1 MSCQMRRVGKQWW
14 PIPADAWPCSSGWRA
29 FGRTFPHIS
38 TIVEIQK
45 LVLGGTKNKLV
56 LLIPLRSVHVSQIS
70 IVGCYLMGPHC
81 SHLLRLVKW
90 RTCLCSCCQFTFYP
104 HNIIIAELL
113 AMGGSEYQGHMKFI
127 WKLSRSVFTRRGRSF
142 SGLNRGWRSSMSSTI
157 PMFSGHVEE
166 M

>member
-1 MSCQMRRVGKQWW
+1 MPTDIVDVMPNAKGGQTMMSH
-14 PIPADAWPCSSGWRA
+14 PCWCMTLLFRRA

-81 SHLLRLVKW
+81 SHCLRLVKW
-90 RTCLCSCCQFTFYP
+90 RTCLCSCCQFTFHP

-127 WKLSRSVFTRRGRSF
+127 WKLSRSVLTRRGRSF
-142 SGLNRGWRSSMSSTI
+142 SG
-157 PMFSGHVEE
+157 
-166 M
+166 